1 MNNWFI
7 KIVRYLPVLLVISAC
22 HQTANKTD
30 GTKPADTATSYP
42 DTMLMNKPGA
52 VIVRPN
58 MRQINAKK
66 NKYGSDVF
74 GTVLNAGMLY
84 MYESQHYLDSI
95 QAYKVER
102 ETEGVMKFKTTKGEI
117 YTLKLDTLFYDII
130 LFNGKDK
137 PVYADMGN
145 MLKSYSDYMKK

>member
-1 MNNWFI
+1 MI
-7 KIVRYLPVLLVISAC
+7 QYADSVLM
-22 HQTANKTD
+22 
-30 GTKPADTATSYP
+30 DT
-42 DTMLMNKPGA
+42 PGA

-145 MLKSYSDYMKK
+145 MAGSYAGYMKR

>member
-7 KIVRYLPVLLVISAC
+7 KIVRYLPVLLIISAC
-22 HQTANKTD
+22 HQTANKT
-30 GTKPADTATSYP
+30 GETKPADTIFQYADSVLM
-42 DTMLMNKPGA
+42 DTPGA

-117 YTLKLDTLFYDII
+117 YTMKLDTLFYDII

>member
-1 MNNWFI
+1 MNYRFI

-22 HQTANKTD
+22 HQTANKKQD
-30 GTKPADTATSYP
+30 TKPVDTMITYP

-58 MRQINAKK
+58 MRQINLKK
-66 NKYGSDVF
+66 NKYGNEVF

-95 QAYKVER
+95 QTYKVER
-102 ETEGVMKFKTTKGEI
+102 ETEGVMKFKTTKGQI

-145 MLKSYSDYMKK
+145 MPDSYAGYMKK

>member
-1 MNNWFI
+1 M
-7 KIVRYLPVLLVISAC
+7 
-22 HQTANKTD
+22 
-30 GTKPADTATSYP
+30 DT
-42 DTMLMNKPGA
+42 PGA

-145 MLKSYSDYMKK
+145 MAGSYAGYMKR